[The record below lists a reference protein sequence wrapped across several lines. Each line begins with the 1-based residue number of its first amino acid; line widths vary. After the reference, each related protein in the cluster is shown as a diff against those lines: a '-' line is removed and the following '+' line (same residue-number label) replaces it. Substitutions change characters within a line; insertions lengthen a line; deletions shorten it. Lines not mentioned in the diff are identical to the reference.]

1 MLATVTTFK
10 DFVGNS
16 STGIIGLINTVVVPL
31 IFAFIFFVFVWGVI
45 KYFFLSMGNE
55 EKRKEGKQFVMWGF
69 LGMAILFSI
78 WGLIS
83 ILLST
88 LGIAPGS

>member
-1 MLATVTTFK
+1 MLATATTFK
-10 DFVGNS
+10 DFVGS
-16 STGIIGLINTVVVPL
+16 GSTGIIGLINTVVIPL
-31 IFAFIFFVFVWGVI
+31 IFAFVFFVFVWGVI
-45 KYFFLSMGNE
+45 KYFFISMGNE
-55 EKRKEGKQFVMWGF
+55 TKREEGKKFVMWGL
-69 LGMAILFSI
+69 LGMVILFSV